1 MALIEAKIDEIFE
14 IEEGLKA
21 IKEGIEASREV
32 ELINLPY
39 SLIIELKP
47 FLKGKKVKI
56 HHNKTDEL
64 PEEIADL
71 GQVCFTS
78 VEMKGTYKGKVVEK
92 GEVFLKNSI
101 FHVWWDESG
110 IVNIGSID
118 FKKCARCIMDMHRDI
133 MYLEE
138 MDVLHIMTLYE
149 PEEGLDAIEEAVK
162 RSKRVRMVN
171 MPKIVV
177 KRLYF
182 ALQGKDVK
190 IICAE
195 ASDEAKRAK
204 EKFDVKIAGGLLGVY
219 SVYKGKKVKSGGI
232 AVDDGFFNV
241 DYIGSEILNV
251 RSVMWKKCAEC
262 MMRYF
267 DWGWLEA
274 RKI

>member
-1 MALIEAKIDEIFE
+1 MALLEAKVDEIFE
-14 IEEGLKA
+14 IENGIKA
-21 IKEGIEASREV
+21 IKEGIAASNEV

-39 SLIIELKP
+39 NLIIQLKP
-47 FLKGKKVKI
+47 LLKDKKVKI
-56 HHNKTDEL
+56 HHNKTDEI
-64 PEEIADL
+64 PEEIAEL

-92 GEVFLKNSI
+92 GEVFLRNSI

-118 FKKCARCIMDMHRDI
+118 FSKCARCIMDMHRDI

-138 MDVLHIMTLYE
+138 MDVLNIMTLYD
-149 PEEGLDAIEEAVK
+149 PEDGLDAIEEAVR

-182 ALQGKDVK
+182 ALQEKDVK

-251 RSVMWKKCAEC
+251 RSVMWRKCADC

>member
-1 MALIEAKIDEIFE
+1 MALVEAKVDEIFE
-14 IEEGLKA
+14 IENGIRA
-21 IKEGIEASREV
+21 IKEGIAASNVV

-39 SLIIELKP
+39 DLIIQLKP
-47 FLKGKKVKI
+47 FLKDKKVKI
-56 HHNKTDEL
+56 HHNKTDAI
-64 PEEIADL
+64 PEEIAEL

-78 VEMKGTYKGKVVEK
+78 VEMKGTYMGKVVEK
-92 GEVFLKNSI
+92 GEIFLKSSI

-118 FKKCARCIMDMHRDI
+118 FSKCAKCIMDMHRNI

-138 MDVLHIMTLYE
+138 MDVLNIMTLYD
-149 PEEGLDAIEEAVK
+149 PEDGLDAIEEAVK
-162 RSKRVRMVN
+162 KSKKVRMVN
-171 MPKIVV
+171 LPKSIV

-182 ALQGKDVK
+182 ALQEKDVK

-219 SVYKGKKVKSGGI
+219 SVYKGKNVKSGGI
-232 AVDDGFFNV
+232 AVDNGFFSV
-241 DYIGSEILNV
+241 DYIGNEILNV

-262 MMRYF
+262 MMSYF

>member
-1 MALIEAKIDEIFE
+1 MALVEAKVDEIFE
-14 IEEGLKA
+14 IENGIKA
-21 IKEGIEASREV
+21 IKEGIAASNMV

-39 SLIIELKP
+39 DLIIQLKP
-47 FLKGKKVKI
+47 FLKDKKIKI
-56 HHNKTDEL
+56 HHNKSDAI
-64 PEEIADL
+64 PEEIAEL

-78 VEMKGTYKGKVVEK
+78 VEMKGTYMGKVVEK
-92 GEVFLKNSI
+92 GEIFLRNSI
-101 FHVWWDESG
+101 FNVWWDKSG

-118 FKKCARCIMDMHRDI
+118 FSKCARCIMDMHKNI

-138 MDVLHIMTLYE
+138 MDVLNIMTLYE
-149 PEEGLDAIEEAVK
+149 PEDGLDAIEEAVK

-171 MPKIVV
+171 LPKSIV

-195 ASDEAKRAK
+195 ESEEAKRAK
-204 EKFDVKIAGGLLGVY
+204 EKFSVKVAGGLLGVY
-219 SVYKGKKVKSGGI
+219 SVYKGKKANSGGI
-232 AVDDGFFNV
+232 AVDEGFFSV
-241 DYIGSEILNV
+241 DYIGNEILNV

-262 MMRYF
+262 MMGYF